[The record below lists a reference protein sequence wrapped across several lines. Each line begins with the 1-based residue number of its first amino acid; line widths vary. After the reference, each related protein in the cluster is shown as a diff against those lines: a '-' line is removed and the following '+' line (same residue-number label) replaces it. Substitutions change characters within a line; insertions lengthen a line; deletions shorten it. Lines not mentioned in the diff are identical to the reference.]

1 MSRYNIKGFMDKEYD
16 MRFGRSDTTSFSNKL
31 YFMRGRQY
39 DSVYGS
45 NHMLLSRPVLNDII
59 VARNAPN
66 VPVSTEGSS
75 NASTAP
81 TESDGNTIDVST
93 AHSRYVPTNI
103 STERS
108 RNRHSRNNEGE
119 GTMGAPDTVYNRIVA
134 TEERDIESNRPEYV
148 NLTRDN

>member
-1 MSRYNIKGFMDKEYD
+1 MDKEYD

-103 STERS
+103 SS
-108 RNRHSRNNEGE
+108 
-119 GTMGAPDTVYNRIVA
+119 VVI
-134 TEERDIESNRPEYV
+134 DIAAIMKEKVQWELLILYIIE
-148 NLTRDN
+148 L